1 MPGLDEVQAFIDC
14 SRRVT
19 SAAELHDVM
28 QSISRDMGFDHFA
41 LVHHVDLRPMGS
53 FASQL
58 VGNDFIV
65 LSDYPQFWVDQY
77 ISDGIVAD
85 DPVLI
90 ASQRTNVGFAWDAVP
105 DLIKLTP
112 SQRQITERTSR
123 AGLINGFTVPAN
135 VPGELNGSCN
145 FAVAS
150 GHALP
155 RDNLA
160 MAQLVGSFA
169 FQAAR
174 ELVAR
179 QRKIE
184 AHEPPRLSQRQ
195 LECIVLV
202 ARGKTDW
209 EIGKILGVSE
219 ETVKWHLKDA
229 RARYDVP
236 KRVQLVMRTLFD
248 GQIALTELIN

>member
-1 MPGLDEVQAFIDC
+1 MPGLEEVQAFIDC
-14 SRRVT
+14 SRRVA
-19 SAAELHDVM
+19 SAEDLHDLM
-28 QSISRDMGFDHFA
+28 QAISREMGFDHFA
-41 LVHHVDLRPMGS
+41 LVHHVDLRPMGG
-53 FASQL
+53 FANHL

-77 ISDGIVAD
+77 ISDGIVVD

-90 ASQRTNVGFAWDAVP
+90 ASQRTNVGFAWDTVP
-105 DLIKLTP
+105 DLLKLTP
-112 SQRQITERTSR
+112 SQREITERTHR
-123 AGLINGFTVPAN
+123 AGLVNGFTVPAN

-145 FAVAS
+145 FAIAA
-150 GHALP
+150 GRDLP
-155 RDNLA
+155 RQNLA

-174 ELVAR
+174 EVVAR

-184 AHEPPRLSQRQ
+184 IHEPPRLSQRQ

-202 ARGKTDW
+202 ARGKSDW
-209 EIGKILGVSE
+209 EIGKILGISE

-248 GQIALTELIN
+248 GQLALTELIN

>member
-1 MPGLDEVQAFIDC
+1 MPGLEEVQAFIDC
-14 SRRVT
+14 SRRVA
-19 SAAELHDVM
+19 SAEDLHDLM
-28 QSISRDMGFDHFA
+28 RSISRDMGFDHFA
-41 LVHHVDLRPMGS
+41 LVHHVDLRPWAR
-53 FASQL
+53 FANHL

-90 ASQRTNVGFAWDAVP
+90 ASQRTNVGFAWDTVP
-105 DLIKLTP
+105 DLLKLTP
-112 SQRQITERTSR
+112 LQRDITERTHR
-123 AGLINGFTVPAN
+123 AGLVNGFTVPAN

-145 FAVAS
+145 FAIAA
-150 GHALP
+150 GRDLP
-155 RDNLA
+155 RQNLA
-160 MAQLVGSFA
+160 MAQLIGSFA

-184 AHEPPRLSQRQ
+184 IPEPPRLSQRQ

-202 ARGKTDW
+202 ARGKSDW
-209 EIGKILGVSE
+209 EIGKILGISE

-229 RARYDVP
+229 RARYDVS
-236 KRVQLVMRTLFD
+236 KRVQLVTRTLFD
-248 GQIALTELIN
+248 GQVALTELLN